1 MKFEIWIHSVQ
12 PDWNELVKLGSVSLR
27 EAIYLSMDISPSW
40 YEEKILNTVENYYDT
55 SEYRRPVSDKE
66 FNDIKLVY
74 EEIDREY
81 ADRIRI
87 AKSWFSKQ
95 DWVIGKTPLSP
106 DDINEKI
113 YVDLPNFIKFAFTI
127 MRFDNECDFIPN
139 PMKGIPVFSD
149 AATIP
154 PIMLSSLD
162 WQNRAKLYAKEYL
175 KSNRELSLAQLV
187 DLISSRF
194 VVEKIISTHAG
205 GKEIS
210 PSTIKDA
217 LSKGGW
223 FTQNQ
228 RKIDQ

>member
-1 MKFEIWIHSVQ
+1 MQ

-40 YEEKILNTVENYYDT
+40 YEEKILNTVENYYGS
-55 SEYRRPVSDKE
+55 SEYRTAVSDKE

-95 DWVIGKTPLSP
+95 DWVIGATPLSP

-139 PMKGIPVFSD
+139 TMKGIQVFSE
-149 AATIP
+149 AATIAP
-154 PIMLSSLD
+154 TMLSSMD

-175 KSNRELSLAQLV
+175 KSNRDLSLAKLV
-187 DLISSRF
+187 DLIANRF
-194 VVEKIISTHAG
+194 LEEKIISTHAG

-223 FTQNQ
+223 FTLNQ